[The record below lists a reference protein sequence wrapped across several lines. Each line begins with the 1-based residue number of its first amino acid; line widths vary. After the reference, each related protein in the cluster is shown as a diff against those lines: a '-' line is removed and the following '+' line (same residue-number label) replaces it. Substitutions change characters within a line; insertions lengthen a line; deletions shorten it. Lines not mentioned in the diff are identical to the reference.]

1 MAITVKRVE
10 TAYVAQAWPLVK
22 EFIKDALEKAQSE
35 DKSTHNYTV
44 DHVQAFLASGQWL
57 LLVGV
62 NENGGVV
69 GAATVSFIN
78 YPRHRVAFIT
88 SIGGYL
94 ISSRDTFEQ
103 LKTILKAH
111 GATKIQGLGR
121 ESIVRLWK
129 RYNFEPRATLVEV
142 LI

>member
-22 EFIKDALEKAQSE
+22 EFINDAIEKAQPE
-35 DKSTHNYTV
+35 DKSTHNYTL
-44 DHVQAFLASGQWL
+44 DHIQAFLASGQWL

-111 GATKIQGLGR
+111 GATKIQGYGR